1 MFNITQHYGVS
12 NFATNKE
19 THITTIPST
28 GLAGYRYPSQF
39 DDIWA
44 IGKTKHIPS
53 HTPHVVTLFDLF
65 HFHKV
70 TAGQYLTDSQSLTV
84 ITQLL
89 DTYPN
94 LGKGRILCW
103 GNQLKQYD
111 CAMYGAITNL
121 ELFGDRIVNIT
132 PPKTDGLAFTAIK
145 SAGLKLSQAY
155 KPFID
160 FINTTTDFKYSHN
173 VVNFLKGMIEIHWAG
188 SELYGYPTFDRK
200 IASKVGAGS
209 HFRIA
214 RQPTEKGMFYT
225 LLALYLS
232 DYKQWFDS
240 GSYVKIED
248 CDVYID
254 HHTVFESSDLIKYFN
269 ENLKYPNQLPFG
281 IHPSEYYADRIK
293 EIADVQYHKYHTVVY
308 PKDFNGYINLEGSS
322 HRQLLNGV
330 DLVQEGRRMRH
341 CVGGDNYL
349 DHLIDGDMIFF
360 HLEVPDLKHGATLS
374 MVPHQ
379 RKEPGAFWLNG
390 SGWELDQYYGFD
402 DESLRNHSEAQRVL
416 DEFRNTYFEVI
427 PYPEIISLPR
437 NMGKAVNVNFIN
449 KPAGV
454 EFNGEIILDSFSQLA
469 DSDFS
474 PRESPYRNTPGNPSS
489 LSIAMSE
496 HSAPTP
502 ILDMISRWMS
512 DQPKNDFS
520 LDHIAGKDIINGGI
534 PIGGFG
540 VVGIT
545 GYPTGK
551 SNFYQHARH
560 AAMMEV
566 REREMKLIVEAE
578 PFKMS
583 VDSID
588 VDGVTHHYI
597 KKDILGVKG
606 TFTPDTLRLPLL
618 SYEFGEVEIGNSTA
632 GWLEIRRSVK
642 LYGERDSIKFMS
654 KSDLDDNIRLRFGD
668 VPIFISQGQ
677 ATELIRP
684 DGNPI
689 SVDLRKKTEELKHAH
704 LDVTIKADSIACKF
718 ENIVRVKVGDVL
730 HIDMNIPIRLLLE
743 PVYSTIRTQLAHC
756 ITLVNKENSVERK
769 HSS

>member
-89 DTYPN
+89 DTHPN
-94 LGKGRILCW
+94 LGKSRILCW
-103 GNQLKQYD
+103 GNQLKRYD

-330 DLVQEGRRMRH
+330 DLVSEGRTMKH
-341 CVGGDNYL
+341 GVGGENYL
-349 DHLIDGDMIFF
+349 DKISDGTSLFF
-360 HLEVPDLKHGATLS
+360 HLNIPNSPTGGTLS
-374 MVPHQ
+374 MTPA
-379 RKEPGAFWLNG
+379 KKLTTGTLMLNDTVVKM
-390 SGWELDQYYGFD
+390 ELTYRD
-402 DESLRNHSEAQRVL
+402 DENILTRHSAVRKVKDIKSFFNENDL
-416 DEFRNTYFEVI
+416 HIYEFEVTS
-427 PYPEIISLPR
+427 ISPIVKEDLI
-437 NMGKAVNVNFIN
+437 MIQ
-449 KPAGV
+449 
-454 EFNGEIILDSFSQLA
+454 IIL
-469 DSDFS
+469 
-474 PRESPYRNTPGNPSS
+474 R
-489 LSIAMSE
+489 
-496 HSAPTP
+496 
-502 ILDMISRWMS
+502 RWS
-512 DQPKNDFS
+512 
-520 LDHIAGKDIINGGI
+520 
-534 PIGGFG
+534 
-540 VVGIT
+540 
-545 GYPTGK
+545 
-551 SNFYQHARH
+551 
-560 AAMMEV
+560 
-566 REREMKLIVEAE
+566 
-578 PFKMS
+578 
-583 VDSID
+583 
-588 VDGVTHHYI
+588 
-597 KKDILGVKG
+597 
-606 TFTPDTLRLPLL
+606 
-618 SYEFGEVEIGNSTA
+618 
-632 GWLEIRRSVK
+632 
-642 LYGERDSIKFMS
+642 
-654 KSDLDDNIRLRFGD
+654 
-668 VPIFISQGQ
+668 
-677 ATELIRP
+677 
-684 DGNPI
+684 
-689 SVDLRKKTEELKHAH
+689 
-704 LDVTIKADSIACKF
+704 
-718 ENIVRVKVGDVL
+718 
-730 HIDMNIPIRLLLE
+730 
-743 PVYSTIRTQLAHC
+743 
-756 ITLVNKENSVERK
+756 
-769 HSS
+769 